1 MIVKSRLSLRQV
13 FAMTWRVDILMLA
26 FCVLIYYVDAYVFVK
41 FTMPIGY
48 PAFMGTAI
56 AFFIGFNNDQA
67 YNRWWEARIIWGGLV
82 NDSRTWA
89 RNLLA
94 YSDNNELNHR
104 MVRRHLAFLYATVSS
119 LRKDGSRVYLKYV
132 DDADVVK
139 IKDSEHIPNKLLQFQ
154 AEDLAFLHRSG
165 ALNDFSFNSLNLI
178 LQNFCD
184 GMGKSERI
192 NNTVFPITYVF
203 FTRLFIWIFI
213 ALITSSLIELVGI
226 HSVLLGWFA
235 GFVFNVIHLNGQ
247 ELVNPFVISK
257 MTVPI
262 ASISRNIEI
271 NLLHML
277 NDPNVPKPL
286 PLIEDAYSV

>member
-1 MIVKSRLSLRQV
+1 
-13 FAMTWRVDILMLA
+13 MTWRVDLLMLA
-26 FCVLIYYVDAYVFVK
+26 FCVFIYYIDAYIFVK

-67 YNRWWEARIIWGGLV
+67 YNRWWEARIVWGGLV

-94 YSDNNELNHR
+94 YSNNNEFNHR
-104 MVRRHLAFLYATVSS
+104 MIRRHIAFLYATVSS
-119 LRKDGSRVYLKYV
+119 LRKDGSKVYLKYV
-132 DDADVVK
+132 DDSDIVR
-139 IKDSEHIPNKLLQFQ
+139 IKANEHIPNKLLQFQ
-154 AEDLAFLHRSG
+154 AEDLALLHCSG
-165 ALNDFSFNSLNLI
+165 ALNDFSFNSLNLV

-226 HSVLLGWFA
+226 NSVILGWFA

-247 ELVNPFVISK
+247 ELVNPFVMGK

-271 NLLHML
+271 NLLQML
-277 NDPNVPKPL
+277 NDPSVPKPL
-286 PLIEDAYSV
+286 PLIDDAYSV